1 MILNNDD
8 DDDDLA
14 ESKQAKQ
21 NNFLDR
27 RTKTH
32 IISFPLSLPILS
44 QALETGK
51 KNKKNK
57 GRLRTTIATEKLRIS
72 S

>member
-8 DDDDLA
+8 DEDDPA
-14 ESKQAKQ
+14 ETKQAKQ
-21 NNFLDR
+21 NNFLNW

-44 QALETGK
+44 QALETGN

>member
-8 DDDDLA
+8 DEDDPA
-14 ESKQAKQ
+14 ETKQAKQ
-21 NNFLDR
+21 NNFLNW

-44 QALETGK
+44 QALETGN
-51 KNKKNK
+51 KNKKIK

>member
-1 MILNNDD
+1 MILNN

-21 NNFLDR
+21 NNFLDW

-51 KNKKNK
+51 KNK